1 MALFRTA
8 FRWVHRLEDSVLIL
22 ALLSMLIMALTQI
35 ILRNF
40 FDSGFLWAES
50 FLRILVLWV
59 AMLGA
64 MVATR
69 ERNHIS
75 IDLLSRFVH
84 PRIFRPLLAL
94 AQLFA
99 ASICFAAA
107 YYCVDYIRYEYEDGT
122 IAFASV
128 PVWLCQSIL
137 PVGFVVM
144 GLRSVI
150 AVFVS
155 GDDMEEAS

>member
-1 MALFRTA
+1 MPVLRHSL
-8 FRWVHRLEDSVLIL
+8 RWIHRFEDGVLIL
-22 ALLSMLIMALTQI
+22 ALFSMLLMALTQI
-35 ILRNF
+35 VLRNF

-75 IDLLSRFVH
+75 IDLLSRFLNPAVY
-84 PRIFRPLLAL
+84 RPLRIL
-94 AQLFA
+94 AQVFA
-99 ASICFAAA
+99 AGVCFTAAF
-107 YYCVDYIRYEYEDGT
+107 YSVDYIRYEYEDGT

-128 PVWLCQSIL
+128 PVWVCQSIL

-144 GLRSVI
+144 GLRFIVGL
-150 AVFVS
+150 FGR
-155 GDDMEEAS
+155 GDEVEEYT